1 LGETDDKKAQLK
13 LEEEAQQYGDIVQV
27 RALSFLVV
35 FHNLLNIVLKEG
47 MGKDCT
53 YFAN

>member
-13 LEEEAQQYGDIVQV
+13 LEEEAQHYGDIVQV

-35 FHNLLNIVLKEG
+35 FHNLLHIVLKEG
-47 MGKDCT
+47 TGKVCT
-53 YFAN
+53 YFDE